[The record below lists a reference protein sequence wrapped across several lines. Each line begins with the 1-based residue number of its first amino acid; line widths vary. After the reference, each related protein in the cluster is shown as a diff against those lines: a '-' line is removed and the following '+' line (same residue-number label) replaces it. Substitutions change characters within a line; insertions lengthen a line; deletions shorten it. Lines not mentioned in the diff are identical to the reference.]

1 MSQSVWDSDFG
12 AVFKQR
18 YDILKGI
25 DIKKGVMGAVGGA
38 VGHMVDPTGVVGP
51 AIGGGLGAELDK
63 SEKMEKEKI
72 DKTGYMDN
80 EYNRLNPIGGDKPTA
95 TGYEHGDSLPPN
107 RPQPYNSP
115 RRKQDVNDEDL
126 GDLRVENMNKSLYKA
141 IRSVDRVLKELRVVD
156 TGLKGERV
164 GEIRHDSNPKGSS
177 GGGTTAPRPKER
189 KLPIKKEEEF
199 AMSMN
204 KSLNKS
210 IKSVTKMLHKLDSCG
225 GSTAGLNIKNV
236 KAKKDGGGVYPSK
249 TPPKPKTRKA

>member
-12 AVFKQR
+12 VVFKQR
-18 YDILKGI
+18 YDILKGV
-25 DIKKGVMGAVGGA
+25 DIKKGVMGAVGVA

-51 AIGGGLGAELDK
+51 AIGGGLGAEFDK
-63 SEKMEKEKI
+63 SEKMEKETDVISGTK
-72 DKTGYMDN
+72 
-80 EYNRLNPIGGDKPTA
+80 RRPLPT
-95 TGYEHGDSLPPN
+95 PPN
-107 RPQPYNSP
+107 DVDSDVLSRFPSGKKFPKPPRDMEIANSL
-115 RRKQDVNDEDL
+115 RK
-126 GDLRVENMNKSLYKA
+126 S
-141 IRSVDRVLKELRVVD
+141 IRSIDRVLKEMRVVD

-177 GGGTTAPRPKER
+177 GGQAPPRPKER
-189 KLPIKKEEEF
+189 RLPIQKEEEF

-204 KSLNKS
+204 KSLSKS